1 MAQTIPV
8 STKIAPQKNA
18 TLAIDPQSQWALAW
32 RRLRRNKGAVIGFVI
47 IIVFT
52 LIALFAPIVSPQNPL
67 ADHSGKDY
75 LPPFWQAESPAGKAF
90 DASFILGTDDHG
102 RDVLSRLIYGTRTSL
117 MVGLLPVGIILVI
130 GTLIGFVSGL
140 AGGWIDN
147 LLMRLT
153 DIFYAFPDVL
163 FLILAQVAF
172 GDTPIGKLWNGLAL
186 FMISLA
192 IISWVGLTRL
202 TRGTALSIK
211 DREYIDAARGLGAST
226 WQIMLRHILPNSL
239 SVIVVWAAFAIP
251 SFVLTE
257 TVLGFLG
264 IGLRPALNLNEIF
277 VASWGRLLL
286 DGRSNYVSQPW
297 FMGCTA
303 IAIAIFVVAFTFFG
317 DGLRDALDPRQK

>member
-1 MAQTIPV
+1 MAQTLPV
-8 STKIAPQKNA
+8 PTQTTVRKAAPPIQDA
-18 TLAIDPQSQWALAW
+18 QSQWSLAW

-47 IIVFT
+47 IILFT
-52 LIALFAPIVSPQNPL
+52 FIALFAPIVAPQNPL

-75 LPPFWQAESPAGKAF
+75 LPPFWQTESPAGKTYEPG
-90 DASFILGTDDHG
+90 FILGTDDHG

-117 MVGLLPVGIILVI
+117 MVGLLPVGLILII
-130 GTLIGFVSGL
+130 GTLIGFASGL

-147 LLMRLT
+147 LLMRIT

-172 GDTPIGKLWNGLAL
+172 GDMAFGKLWNGLAL
-186 FMISLA
+186 FMTSLA
-192 IISWVGLTRL
+192 FISWVGLARL
-202 TRGTALSIK
+202 TRGIALSIK

-226 WQIMLRHILPNSL
+226 WQIMMRHILPNSL

-264 IGLRPALNLNEIF
+264 IGLKPALNLNEIF

-303 IAIAIFVVAFTFFG
+303 IVIAIFVVAFTFFG